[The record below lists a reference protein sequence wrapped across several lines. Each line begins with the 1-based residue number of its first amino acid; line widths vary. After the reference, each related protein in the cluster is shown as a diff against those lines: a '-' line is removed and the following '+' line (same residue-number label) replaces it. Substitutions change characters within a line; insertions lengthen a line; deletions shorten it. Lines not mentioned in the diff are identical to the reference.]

1 MSACRGDPLLKAHA
15 AQELRAMQANIHTSL
30 SYLSIVVHQRMI
42 VAFKSTPKSAQIRAK
57 VGQIGQNFSF
67 SLLKSSPA

>member
-15 AQELRAMQANIHTSL
+15 VQERCAMQANFHTS
-30 SYLSIVVHQRMI
+30 YLPIVVHQRMI

-57 VGQIGQNFSF
+57 WA
-67 SLLKSSPA
+67 K